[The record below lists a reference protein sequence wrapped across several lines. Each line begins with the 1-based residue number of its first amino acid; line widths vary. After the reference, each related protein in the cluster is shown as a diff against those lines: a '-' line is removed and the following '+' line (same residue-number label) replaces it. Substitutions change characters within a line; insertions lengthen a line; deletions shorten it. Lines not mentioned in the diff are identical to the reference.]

1 MEKKDPKAIKLFI
14 LEDRPV
20 ILEGIRQ
27 WILSEPDYQIIH
39 STGSWEEMGVIIQA
53 HQQGILVSTVRC
65 LKPVFNEVM
74 KIKSIRVVCLCDEGL
89 GINPGNVFDSN
100 ICGIMNQTADRHEF
114 LHGLHNVTEG
124 RFYISTKISQDDN
137 SSSLLDSNNI
147 NESEVILSRR
157 EKEVLSLISLGFS
170 DKEIGELL
178 HLSKRTVDGY
188 RNNLLIKFGARNSA
202 HLIRFAIVHNLI
214 LPDEMLKA
222 SLQV

>member
-1 MEKKDPKAIKLFI
+1 MNL
-14 LEDRPV
+14 V
-20 ILEGIRQ
+20 IQE
-27 WILSEPDYQIIH
+27 
-39 STGSWEEMGVIIQA
+39 
-53 HQQGILVSTVRC
+53 HQKGILISTVRC
-65 LKPVFNEVM
+65 LRPIFNEVM
-74 KIKSIRVVCLCDEGL
+74 KIKCIRVICLCDEGL

-124 RFYISTKISQDDN
+124 RFYISTKISQEDN
-137 SSSLLDSNNI
+137 TSLLSSNNFV
-147 NESEVILSRR
+147 ESDVILSRR

-202 HLIRFAIVHNLI
+202 HLMRFAIVHNLL
-214 LPDEMLKA
+214 LPDEMLKS